1 MPALTVARVTLKDP
15 EKFKDYAAKAPQ
27 TMEQFGA
34 EFLFRGKADK
44 TLTGGGGDHQF
55 TVIYQFPSLEKVD
68 EWYGSEAYQSLI
80 ALRDE
85 AVDIQIISYE
95 LMG

>member
-1 MPALTVARVTLKDP
+1 MSALTVARLTIKDP
-15 EKFKDYAAKAPQ
+15 EKFKDYASKAPQ
-27 TMEQFGA
+27 TMEDFGG
-34 EFLFRGKADK
+34 EFLFRGTADK
-44 TLTGGGGDHQF
+44 NLTGGSGDHQV
-55 TVIYQFPSLEKVD
+55 TVIYQFPSVERAD
-68 EWYGSEAYQSLI
+68 QWYASQAYQSLI